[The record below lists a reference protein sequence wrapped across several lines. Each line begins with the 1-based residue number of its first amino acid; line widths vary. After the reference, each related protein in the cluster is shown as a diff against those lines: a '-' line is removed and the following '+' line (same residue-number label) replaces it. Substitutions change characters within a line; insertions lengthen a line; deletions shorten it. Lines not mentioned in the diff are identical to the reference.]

1 MSQRKGIHRLL
12 ENPEF
17 YELVQKMF
25 AHKPTKIKWDKA
37 LGSCTS
43 KTVLDLGCGTGKLAP
58 ELKAGHYI
66 GIDISPAC
74 IEVAKADYGDHGEF
88 YCLSVDD
95 LQTLAPQNIDVIL
108 MLGVLHHLSD
118 SQVRSLFI
126 LLSRALSDDGF
137 ILTLD
142 PELRGH
148 FNLSNLL
155 VSFDRGMHV
164 RDQTGYMSLVTDFL
178 MIEQS
183 ESIAQLLPPFRRL
196 LMKIRKRNSR

>member
-12 ENPEF
+12 ENPRF
-17 YELVQKMF
+17 YELVQNMF
-25 AHKPTKIKWDKA
+25 THKPTKIKWDEA
-37 LGSCTS
+37 LGSCAS
-43 KTVLDLGCGTGKLAP
+43 KTVLDLGCGTGRLAV

-66 GIDISPAC
+66 GVDISPDC
-74 IEVAKADYGDHGEF
+74 IEVAKSDYGDYGEF

-95 LQTLAPQNIDVIL
+95 LQTLAPQHIDVVL
-108 MLGVLHHLSD
+108 MFGVLHHLSD

-126 LLSRALSDDGF
+126 RLSKALSDDGF

-142 PELRGH
+142 GELRSH

-155 VSFDRGMHV
+155 VSLDRGMHV
-164 RDQTGYMSLVTDFL
+164 RDQTGYMSLVTDSL

-196 LMKIRKRNSR
+196 LMKIRKRNSS